1 MKKKALHQL
10 GRLSIAD
17 YRKAPKLPVVA
28 VLDNIRSGHNVGSF
42 FRTADAFRIRMLILT
57 GICPTPPH
65 REIHKTAIGA
75 THSVEWQYLHDPVT
89 AARLLKSDGYTLIG
103 IEQTDQSI
111 DIRKVDIHPEAKY
124 ALFFGNEV
132 TGLTEDLL
140 PHLDF
145 AVEIP
150 QYGTKHSLN
159 VSVCGGIVLWHWF
172 DKLSTL
178 L

>member
-1 MKKKALHQL
+1 MRKKALHEL
-10 GRLSIAD
+10 GRLTIED
-17 YRKAPKLPVVA
+17 YRKAPKLPIVV

-42 FRTADAFRIRMLILT
+42 FRTADAFRIEKIILT

-75 THSVEWQYLHDPVT
+75 THSVAWEYLNDPIT
-89 AARLLKSDGYTLIG
+89 AALQLKSNGYTLIG

-111 DIRKVDIHPEAKY
+111 DIRNVDIRQEAKY

-132 TGLTEDLL
+132 GGLSEPLL
-140 PHLDF
+140 PYLDLT
-145 AVEIP
+145 VEIP

-172 DKLSTL
+172 DKLSEL

>member
-1 MKKKALHQL
+1 MRKKALHEL
-10 GRLSIAD
+10 GRLSVED
-17 YRKAPKLPVVA
+17 YRKAPKLPLVV

-42 FRTADAFRIRMLILT
+42 FRTADAFRVQKLILT

-75 THSVEWQYLHDPVT
+75 THSVEWEYLNNPIT
-89 AARLLKSDGYTLIG
+89 AAQQLKTNGYTLIG

-111 DIRKVDIHPEAKY
+111 DIRNVDIRQKAKY

-145 AVEIP
+145 TVEIP

-172 DKLSTL
+172 EKLAPL